1 MEKLTQQELD
11 ERIAVLRK
19 FRTLLEQQRDKFR
32 EYLDVLEKQQDSI
45 LSKDAE
51 TLRSQTELGKDV
63 VKNIVNL
70 QKVIVPM
77 HDLCNAVDPSSAG
90 TADDARAVPELQ
102 SDLADLKQKVLTQNR
117 KNRALLQSRMT
128 TVHTQLASL
137 KNPYRY
143 NRSVYAE
150 KKAVGRLV
158 EVEA

>member
-1 MEKLTQQELD
+1 MGKLTQQELD

-51 TLRSQTELGKDV
+51 TLKSQTELEKDV

-77 HDLCNAVDPSSAG
+77 HDLCNAVDSSSAG

-150 KKAVGRLV
+150 KKTVGRLV